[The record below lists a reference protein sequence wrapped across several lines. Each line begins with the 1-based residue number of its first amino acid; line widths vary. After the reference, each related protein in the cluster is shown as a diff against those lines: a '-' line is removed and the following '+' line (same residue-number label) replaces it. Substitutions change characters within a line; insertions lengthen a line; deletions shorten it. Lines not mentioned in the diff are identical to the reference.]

1 MRQYHRQKSFA
12 VIGQFARADAR
23 DGAQRLQ
30 RLRFLRYQLG
40 QGSVV
45 EDHVGGYA
53 LGIGQRFAMLA
64 QRFPQYAVALGGR
77 CPFGS
82 ASRRLAGFAQG
93 ETLLAAQYGPGV
105 GGELDRAM
113 ALHVHAQIAAGD
125 QLAKQR
131 FPLAGGELFA
141 NAERTQTVMTEAAD
155 TFVALAEQH
164 IHQVSDAEAL
174 FGAVDARQRLLR
186 SHRGLPGVRRGE
198 AVIAVAA
205 GFV

>member
-1 MRQYHRQKSFA
+1 
-12 VIGQFARADAR
+12 
-23 DGAQRLQ
+23 
-30 RLRFLRYQLG
+30 
-40 QGSVV
+40 
-45 EDHVGGYA
+45 
-53 LGIGQRFAMLA
+53 MLA

-125 QLAKQR
+125 QLTKQR
-131 FPLAGGELFA
+131 FPLAGGELLA
-141 NAERTQTVMTEAAD
+141 DAEGAQAVVTKAAD
-155 TFVALAEQH
+155 TLVALAEQH
-164 IHQVSDAEAL
+164 IHQISDAKAL
-174 FGAVDARQRLLR
+174 FGAVDTRQRLLR
-186 SHRGLPGVRRGE
+186 GHGGLPGVRRGE

-205 GFV
+205 GLI